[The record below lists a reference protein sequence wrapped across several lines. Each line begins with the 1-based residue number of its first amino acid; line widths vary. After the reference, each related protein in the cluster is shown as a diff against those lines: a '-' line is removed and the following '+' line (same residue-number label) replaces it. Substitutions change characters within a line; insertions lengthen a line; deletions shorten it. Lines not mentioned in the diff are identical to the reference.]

1 MQHTLNRQLWDVQGN
16 AFVIAAV
23 FLGKTNTVKLMQAD
37 AFQIFRITAKKRSD
51 TQLESSGRLLFFMLM
66 AFEGG

>member
-37 AFQIFRITAKKRSD
+37 AFQIFRITAKKRSE
-51 TQLESSGRLLFFMLM
+51 TQLESSGRLLFYVD
-66 AFEGG
+66 GV